1 MVKGDRRGQLV
12 GAGLAA
18 LWFVVVLITEL
29 STGKPA
35 FVPSILFA
43 LGPLIACAVLEPVP
57 TAGFGVAAVG
67 LVGLTSVWNG
77 TWGTAQMW
85 LRVADVGLV
94 SLAAVTLAVVRVRR
108 ETQLERM
115 VRIAEV
121 AQRAML
127 PLVPTHVGTVA
138 AGARYLSA
146 AEDALVGGDLYD
158 WFHSDHR
165 VCFIVGDVRGKGVG
179 AVEQAAR
186 VIRAFR
192 QSAAGSG
199 DLATVAAEMSAYIDP
214 FLDDEEFVTALLLQ
228 VTDRGHVTLVNC
240 GHPHPLLITCHDGA
254 SLVDLPSGLPLG
266 LGRSFEEVTVPW
278 TPGDRM
284 LLYTDGLSE
293 ARDARGEFL
302 PVLPLAPLLR
312 RPTVE
317 DALDGVLGA
326 VREHVPGGRF
336 TDDLAVLLLE
346 NVDGDEAHAVDPR
359 DYRVGRVH
367 SQSIDATPPGPTPLE
382 RTPAA
387 AAPNEPA
394 TVEPGAASA
403 AGSVR

>member
-1 MVKGDRRGQLV
+1 MKGDRRGQLV
-12 GAGLAA
+12 GAGLAT
-18 LWFVVVLITEL
+18 LWFLVVLIAEI
-29 STGKPA
+29 SVGKPN

-57 TAGFGVAAVG
+57 TAGVGVVGVG

-94 SLAAVTLAVVRVRR
+94 SLAAVALAVVRVRR
-108 ETQLERM
+108 EAQLDRM

-158 WFHSDHR
+158 WFHSDRR

-192 QSAAGSG
+192 QSAAGGG

-214 FLDDEEFVTALLLQ
+214 FLDDEEFVTALLVQ

-266 LGRSFEEVTVPW
+266 LGRSFEAVTVPW

-346 NVDGDEAHAVDPR
+346 NADGDETHAVDPR
-359 DYRVGRVH
+359 DYRVGRVTT
-367 SQSIDATPPGPTPLE
+367 QSI
-382 RTPAA
+382 
-387 AAPNEPA
+387 EPSPVEA
-394 TVEPGAASA
+394 KPVEPQPVQPVPVQTRPGTAAENV
-403 AGSVR
+403 G